1 LTSKALRHQRFYC
14 SPDTING
21 DVIEFSLAES
31 LHMVGS
37 LRLGKGEM
45 ITATDGRGKV
55 YRVVIEQARRRQ
67 VLGRILNA
75 RTVAEPHPAITVFQ
89 GIIRPSNMEVALS
102 RCVELGISAL
112 VPVVSEF
119 SFGGLGPRRL
129 ERLRRIAAE
138 AMKQSLGA
146 YLARV
151 DKPAAFEDALASSA
165 GFDALLVAWEGERE
179 GRLASAAASGDADDI
194 ALWIGPE
201 GGFAEKEIEA
211 LLSMGAVTFS
221 LGDHRLRAETAAIA
235 AVAIIHGVTN

>member
-1 LTSKALRHQRFYC
+1 MTSKALRHQRFYC
-14 SPDTING
+14 SPDAVKG
-21 DVIEFSLAES
+21 DLVEFSHAES

-37 LRLGKGEM
+37 LRLVKGEM

-55 YRVVIEQARRRQ
+55 YQVVIEQGRRRR
-67 VLGRILNA
+67 VMGRILDA
-75 RTVAEPHPAITVFQ
+75 RSVAEPRPAITVFQ
-89 GIIRPSNMEVALS
+89 GIIKPSNMEVALS
-102 RCVELGISAL
+102 KCAELGISAF

-119 SFGGLGPRRL
+119 SVGGLGPGRL

-151 DKPAAFEDALASSA
+151 DEPTAFENALERS
-165 GFDALLVAWEGERE
+165 GRFDSLLVAWEGERR
-179 GRLASAAASGDADDI
+179 GRLASVAVLEDADDT

-211 LLSMGAVTFS
+211 LLNLGAVTFS
-221 LGDHRLRAETAAIA
+221 LGDRRLRAETAAIA
-235 AVAIIHGVTN
+235 AVAVIQGVTN